1 MNFIRVIFLPMK
13 RYAIV
18 TLFIIVNITG
28 YTQSVLTL
36 DSCRRLAISNNPTIK
51 ICKEKREGAR
61 YERKVA
67 FSNYLPKISAA
78 GTYIHNQKR
87 ASLLSEE
94 KRDIIGGLGNSLQES
109 SSTILSEIAILFPE
123 LKDIIALIGNIDLSA
138 PINNLTNIIND
149 AFTID
154 TRNIYIAA
162 LSLEQPLF
170 TGGKII
176 AYNRM
181 ARHAEKLTEYEEI
194 TAIQDITLATEKA
207 YWQIVSISN
216 KRRLAESMVTLV
228 EKLHSDIT
236 ELKEA
241 GMATNADILSVDV
254 KLNEAKLALLRAT
267 DGEKLARMLLSEIC
281 GLPVDSAPTLA
292 DESLDNIP
300 SVTKESDT
308 YMFNIENRSEVKSL
322 QSAIEIYRQK
332 KRIVL
337 ADYLPQAILTANYFA
352 SSPNITDGFSK
363 KFKGMWNV
371 GVVLKIPLWNWGEGY
386 HKVKAAECETRIAEY
401 TLENVKRKIEL
412 QVKQAVQQSEESYKR
427 LLLARSSIHQAEEN
441 LRSVNISLEEGLAT
455 SSNVLEAQTS
465 WLLAHSAMIDAQID
479 VMLSEAYLKRTL
491 GTLKY

>member
-1 MNFIRVIFLPMK
+1 MNLIRVIFLPMK
-13 RYAIV
+13 RCAIV
-18 TLFIIVNITG
+18 TLFIIVYLTG
-28 YTQSVLTL
+28 SAQSVLTL
-36 DSCRRLAISNNPTIK
+36 ESCRRLAISNNPAIK
-51 ICKEKREGAR
+51 ICREKREAAR
-61 YERKVA
+61 HERKAA
-67 FSNYLPKISAA
+67 FSNYLPRISAA

-94 KRDIIGGLGNSLQES
+94 KRALIGSLGNSLQES
-109 SSTILSEIAILFPE
+109 GSTILGEIALLFPE
-123 LKDIIALIGNIDLSA
+123 LRDIIALIGEIDLST
-138 PINNLTNIIND
+138 PINNITSIIND

-154 TRNIYIAA
+154 TRNIYIAS

-170 TGGKII
+170 AGGKII

-181 ARHAEKLTEYEEI
+181 ARHAERLTQYEEI

-207 YWQIVSISN
+207 YWQIVSVSN
-216 KRRLAESMVTLV
+216 KRRLAESMVALV

-236 ELKEA
+236 ELKET

-254 KLNEAKLALLRAT
+254 KLNEAKLALLRAA

-281 GLPVDSAPTLA
+281 GLPVDSTPTLA
-292 DESLDNIP
+292 DESLENIP
-300 SVTKESDT
+300 TAAKGSDT
-308 YMFNIENRSEVKSL
+308 IMFNIENRSEIRSL

-332 KRIVL
+332 RRIVL
-337 ADYLPQAILTANYFA
+337 ADYLPQAALTANYFA

-427 LLLARSSIHQAEEN
+427 LLLASSGINRAEEN
-441 LRSVNISLEEGLAT
+441 LRNANISFREGLAT